1 MALVDVSKTGK
12 LDIPHEPG
20 EWIEVRPLL
29 ASEMDA
35 ARDAR
40 LKRLMGVWAGG
51 EIPKTPRG
59 DERDER
65 EETAETRA
73 SAYNPETL
81 LGYAVVGWSYDHVFT
96 PGVQEHIELLDAATR
111 DWLHQELVE
120 RNTRP
125 LDSGKSS
132 NGHSKSDSAL
142 PNSDTAMISGQP
154 E

>member
-1 MALVDVSKTGK
+1 MALVDVSKTEK

-40 LKRLMGVWAGG
+40 LKRLMGMWAGG
-51 EIPKTPRG
+51 DIPKTP
-59 DERDER
+59 ERDEER
-65 EETAETRA
+65 EETPETRA
-73 SAYNPETL
+73 SGYNPETL
-81 LGYAVVGWSYDHVFT
+81 LGYAVVGWSYDHDFT
-96 PGVQEHIELLDAATR
+96 PGAQEHIELLDAGTR

-125 LDSGKSS
+125 LNSGKSS
-132 NGHSKSDSAL
+132 PEHSKWDSAH
-142 PNSDTAMISGQP
+142 PNSDTAMISEPP